1 MLGRDHVLIAFLIG
15 VVISACFYMV
25 TEIDL
30 AFLLIFM
37 FGIVSGSL
45 IPDIDSPDSAMN
57 YQRIRGKYMD
67 LLAFFTQINPLIAKI
82 TRIMVVPF
90 IYLLKTKY
98 PDVDETHR
106 GIFHSVTGVFII
118 TLVWL
123 IIMGLLTLVTMNNGS
138 FTLLFMAFPVGLFVG
153 GIIHLIEDS
162 FTVSG
167 IYWLQPF
174 NQIHTKGKIKTM
186 PEYIAKKREIEL
198 REREYILTWYF
209 IGLTII
215 VIATLYFLKIILLTI
230 LLMFLGLIVAGK
242 IWGVKISR

>member
-1 MLGRDHVLIAFLIG
+1 MLGKDHVLIAFLIG

-25 TEIDL
+25 TETDL
-30 AFLLIFM
+30 SFLLIFM
-37 FGIVSGSL
+37 FGIVTGSL
-45 IPDIDSPDSAMN
+45 IPDIDSPDSAIN
-57 YQRIRGKYMD
+57 YQRIRGKYMRE
-67 LLAFFTQINPLIAKI
+67 LEFFTRINPLIAKI

-90 IYLLKTKY
+90 IHLLKTKY

-106 GIFHSVTGVFII
+106 GIFHSLMGILI
-118 TLVWL
+118 MTLVWL
-123 IIMGLLTLVTMNNGS
+123 IITGLLTLVTMNNGGI
-138 FTLLFMAFPVGLFVG
+138 TLLFMTFPLGLFVG

-174 NQIHTKGKIKTM
+174 NKTHVKGEIKTM
-186 PEYIAKKREIEL
+186 PEYLAKKKGIGL

-215 VIATLYFLKIILLTI
+215 VLISLYFIKITLLSI
-230 LLMFLGLIVAGK
+230 SLMILGLIIAGK
-242 IWGVKISR
+242 IWNVQISR